1 MSLAGHPNGERH
13 SAQHQDH
20 LTSRVRWALAA
31 AALATSLAAC
41 STLGQPPSADG
52 LSGRLSV
59 RIDGQPERALS
70 AGFELTGNAE
80 TGQLALSGPLG
91 TTLAQARWRPGQAVL
106 ASATEETRFA
116 DLDSLASAALGE
128 AVPMA
133 ALFDWLRGR
142 AWAGAPSTARPD
154 GAPGFVQLGWQID
167 LARWADGWVDAT
179 RSAPPVVTVR
189 VRVER

>member
-1 MSLAGHPNGERH
+1 MSL
-13 SAQHQDH
+13 
-20 LTSRVRWALAA
+20 VRSTLAA
-31 AALATSLAAC
+31 AALVASLAAC
-41 STLGQPPSADG
+41 STLGQPPAADG

-59 RIDGQPERALS
+59 RIEGQPERALS

-80 TGQLALSGPLG
+80 AGQLALSGPLG
-91 TTLAQARWRPGQAVL
+91 ATLAQARWRPGQAVL
-106 ASATEETRFA
+106 VSGTDETRFA

-154 GAPGFVQLGWQID
+154 GAPGFLQLGWQID
-167 LARWADGWVDAT
+167 LARWADGWVDAV
-179 RSAPPVVTVR
+179 RSTPPVVTVR
-189 VRVER
+189 LRLER

>member
-1 MSLAGHPNGERH
+1 MSWLG
-13 SAQHQDH
+13 
-20 LTSRVRWALAA
+20 RVLAA
-31 AALATSLAAC
+31 AALGSGLLLGLSAC
-41 STLGQPPSADG
+41 STVGQPLAADG

-70 AGFELTGNAE
+70 AGFELTGNADA
-80 TGQLALSGPLG
+80 GLLALSGPLG
-91 TTLAQARWRPGQAVL
+91 ATLAQARWAPGQAVL
-106 ASATEETRFA
+106 ASGGAENRFA

-142 AWAGAPSTARPD
+142 AWAGAASTPRPD

-179 RSAPPVVTVR
+179 RSSPPVVTVR
-189 VRVER
+189 VRLDR